1 MHCVSYI
8 LILCGLAVGCRRSAP
23 PDSTNPNA
31 ARCVFVGNHIDRP
44 LVFELRVNGAKAER
58 FVLASRQKLF
68 LYEPLPERVRYSS
81 LEPTRGSIVSADGT
95 RMAFTGF
102 AMELQAV
109 LATNGAVTAQG
120 CCSGESTY
128 GVPTRDWLDQEHLTG
143 RLVKNLRRVDA
154 KILSSENQ

>member
-1 MHCVSYI
+1 VHRAIYI
-8 LILCGLAVGCRRSAP
+8 LIFCGLAVGCRRSAP

-31 ARCVFVGNHIDRP
+31 VRCVFVGNHTDRP
-44 LVFELRVNGAKAER
+44 LVFELRVNGATAER
-58 FVLASRQKLF
+58 VVLASHQKLF

-81 LEPTRGSIVSADGT
+81 LEPTHGSIASADGS
-95 RMAFTGF
+95 RMAYTGF

-120 CCSGESTY
+120 SCSGESNY
-128 GVPTRDWLDQEHLTG
+128 SVPTQDWLEQEHLTA
-143 RLVKNLRRVDA
+143 RLVQNLRRVDA